1 MVHTTSVIR
10 IDEFEQH
17 DMQSSLTERKPWPWW
32 LLATIVAVL
41 AGMWWQPWH
50 DDPAEP
56 ATAWVPDS
64 APMCASNTDESTASL
79 QAATTSPVP
88 AFKLEG
94 TVVGGAGSFAMVRHT
109 TDSRLLQLRVG
120 DRVDDFVVTGIESGR
135 VVLTGTGGPVA
146 IETWTQ
152 AAAALAPAPAPA
164 AAKPL
169 PPAGAEAPPPLLPI
183 EQLPEAYRG
192 PAPGNEVEGH

>member
-1 MVHTTSVIR
+1 MAHTTSVIR

-17 DMQSSLTERKPWPWW
+17 DMHSSLTERKPWPWW

-41 AGMWWQPWH
+41 AGMWWQPWR
-50 DDPAEP
+50 DDPTEP
-56 ATAWVPDS
+56 AAALLPDS
-64 APMCASNTDESTASL
+64 APMCAPDTAESAAPIRAS
-79 QAATTSPVP
+79 TSSPAP

-94 TVVGGAGSFAMVRHT
+94 TVVGGSSSFAMVRHT

-120 DRVDDFVVTGIESGR
+120 DRVEDLVVTGIETDR
-135 VVLTGTGGPVA
+135 VVLTGMGGPVV
-146 IETWTQ
+146 IETWPQ
-152 AAAALAPAPAPA
+152 AAAAPADAE
-164 AAKPL
+164 PL
-169 PPAGAEAPPPLLPI
+169 PPAGAAAAPPLLPI

>member
-1 MVHTTSVIR
+1 MAHTTSAIR

-17 DMQSSLTERKPWPWW
+17 DMHSSLTERKPWLWW
-32 LLATIVAVL
+32 LLAMTVAVL
-41 AGMWWQPWH
+41 AGLWWQPWR

-56 ATAWVPDS
+56 AAALVPNS
-64 APMCASNTDESTASL
+64 APMCAPDTAESAAPIRASIS
-79 QAATTSPVP
+79 SPAP

-94 TVVGGAGSFAMVRHT
+94 TVVGGSSSFAMVRHT

-120 DRVDDFVVTGIESGR
+120 DRIDDFVVTGIESGR

-152 AAAALAPAPAPA
+152 AAAAPAPA
-164 AAKPL
+164 AADIEPPP
-169 PPAGAEAPPPLLPI
+169 PPAGAAAAPPLLPI